1 MSKKFTH
8 YSRDPEVKSIIAQSM
23 CLRLTEKEI
32 MALLAK
38 QDIKFTRKTL
48 YNIKEKIKKN
58 VSERVNTVYDY
69 EMLEE
74 HFIAIDTIKHG
85 QKILWQCVEQEQDPF
100 KRAEIVMEAINSL
113 PFLTA
118 YYKSIKHV
126 LRQHKSIQIQKDNI
140 IPV

>member
-1 MSKKFTH
+1 MSKRFSH
-8 YSRDPEVKSIIAQSM
+8 YSRDPEIRSIISQSM

-32 MALLAK
+32 MTLLAK

-48 YNIKEKIKKN
+48 YNIKEKIKKS

-74 HFIAIDTIKHG
+74 HFLAIDTIKLA
-85 QKILWQCVEQEQDPF
+85 QKKFWEYVEQEQDPY
-100 KRAEIVMEAINSL
+100 KKAEIVTQIINTL
-113 PFLTA
+113 PFLTE

-126 LRQHKSIQIQKDNI
+126 LRQHKSIQIQKDI

>member
-8 YSRDPEVKSIIAQSM
+8 YSRDPDVRSIISQSM

-38 QDIKFTRKTL
+38 QNIHFTRKTL
-48 YNIKEKIKKN
+48 YNIKQKIKKN
-58 VSERVNTVYDY
+58 VVERVNTVYDS

-74 HFIAIDTIKHG
+74 HFLAIDTIKLA
-85 QKILWQCVEQEQDPF
+85 QKKLWEYADQEQDPY
-100 KRAEIVMEAINSL
+100 KKAEIVTQIINTL
-113 PFLTA
+113 PFLTE

-126 LRQHKSIQIQKDNI
+126 MTQHKSIKIQKDI